1 MTDLRSPFLAGLPFR
16 VSDADRLA
24 TICKAL
30 GHGARWRILALLA
43 DRYYTSEFD
52 ASVRASV
59 TVADLTSAIGLA
71 QSTISQHLSVLAE
84 VGLVRTD
91 GDGRTIVVEAM
102 ARLAGL
108 IDPYGRHGAGTRP
121 SFVNDHVPHSATAVP
136 HSAEVSA

>member
-1 MTDLRSPFLAGLPFR
+1 MTDPRSPFLAGQPFR

-30 GHGARWRILALLA
+30 GHSARWRILALLA
-43 DRYYTSEFD
+43 ERYYTSEFD
-52 ASVRASV
+52 PSVRASV

-84 VGLVRTD
+84 VGLVRAD

-108 IDPYGRHGAGTRP
+108 IDPMGRHGAGQRP
-121 SFVNDHVPHSATAVP
+121 SSASDHVHSRTSALHDDEVP
-136 HSAEVSA
+136 A